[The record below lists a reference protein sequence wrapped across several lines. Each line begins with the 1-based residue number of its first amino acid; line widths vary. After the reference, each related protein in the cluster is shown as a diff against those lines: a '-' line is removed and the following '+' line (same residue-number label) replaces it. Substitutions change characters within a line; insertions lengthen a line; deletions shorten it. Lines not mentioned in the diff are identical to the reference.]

1 MFIALIFSA
10 SVLFGSAGA
19 TAFAPVTIPA
29 VAATA
34 LATSMTAQGGVEAVK
49 AVQASQG

>member
-10 SVLFGSAGA
+10 SVLFGSAGV
-19 TAFAPVTIPA
+19 TAAAPITAPF

-34 LATSMTAQGGVEAVK
+34 VAAGMVG
-49 AVQASQG
+49 QASAAAADATPAQ

>member
-10 SVLFGSAGA
+10 SVLFGSAGV
-19 TAFAPVTIPA
+19 TAAAPITAPF

-34 LATSMTAQGGVEAVK
+34 VAAGMVG
-49 AVQASQG
+49 QASADAVDAAAAK